1 MKLNDRLNNL
11 TSYPFHMPG
20 HKRNTNLG
28 INSVKIDITEIDGFD
43 NLHNPKEI
51 LKELEEDITTLFKS
65 KKSIISVNG
74 STCCILSA
82 ISAVCNWGDEI
93 IIARNCHKSVYNACF
108 INRLKVNYI
117 VPEFDKSIGVYTYV
131 TQNAV
136 YEAIKSHPTAKA
148 IVITSP
154 TYEGIVSKIHT
165 DIPLIIDSAHGS
177 HFGFADYLPER
188 AKGDIVIQS
197 FHKTLPCLTQ
207 CAAVHINNE
216 KYISRVK
223 KYMDIYETSSPS
235 YVLLASVDKCVDF
248 LKDSKSAFDSYK
260 MVLNAFYNKINAL
273 KNIKIYKND
282 DITRLILSADGYSG
296 SELADYLRKCGI
308 EPEGVGINYVILIS
322 TVCDTENGFELLS
335 NALAALELREKKKF
349 NLQKPVVPE
358 KIYEQYEITE
368 TDITHFDDAKGK
380 ISAESIFA
388 YPPDVPI
395 ITIGERIEQNTI
407 DYIKELISLG
417 VNILSDSNLLPDS
430 ILTKR
435 DL

>member
-1 MKLNDRLNNL
+1 MKLNKKLNKL
-11 TSYPFHMPG
+11 EAYPFHMPG
-20 HKRNTNLG
+20 HKRNEKFG
-28 INSVKIDITEIDGFD
+28 IRSSEIDITEIDGFD

-117 VPEFDKSIGVYTYV
+117 EPEFDESIGVYTYV

-136 YEAIKSHPTAKA
+136 DEAIKSHPTAKA

-177 HFGFADYLPER
+177 HFGFADYLPKR
-188 AKGDIVIQS
+188 AEGDIVINS

-207 CAAVHINNE
+207 CAAIHINND
-216 KYISRVK
+216 KYISKVK

-235 YVLLASVDKCVDF
+235 YVLLSSIDKCVDF
-248 LKDSKSAFDSYK
+248 LKESHTAFENYK
-260 MVLNAFYNKINAL
+260 KILDAFYHRVSKL
-273 KNIKIYKND
+273 KNIKTFYND
-282 DITRLILSADGYSG
+282 DITRIIITADGYG
-296 SELADYLRKCGI
+296 GNELADYLRKCDI
-308 EPEGVGINYVILIS
+308 EPEGTGINYVILIS
-322 TVCDTENGFELLS
+322 TVCDTESGFDMLY
-335 NALAALELREKKKF
+335 NALKKLPVRESRKF
-349 NLQKPVVPE
+349 KFIKPVIPE
-358 KIYEQYEITE
+358 KIYEQYEINNTCAAAFNNA
-368 TDITHFDDAKGK
+368 HGK
-380 ISAESIFA
+380 IAGECIFA

-395 ITIGERIEQNTI
+395 VASGELIEQCTL
-407 DYIKELISLG
+407 DYIKELINSG

-430 ILTKR
+430 ILTKL
-435 DL
+435 D

>member
-1 MKLNDRLNNL
+1 
-11 TSYPFHMPG
+11 MPG
-20 HKRNTNLG
+20 HKRNRSLG
-28 INSVKIDITEIDGFD
+28 INSVNIDITEIDGFD

-65 KKSIISVNG
+65 RKSIISVNG

-82 ISAVCNWGDEI
+82 VSAVCNWGDEI

-117 VPEFDKSIGVYTYV
+117 EPEFDESIGVYTYV
-131 TQNAV
+131 TQNTV
-136 YEAIKSHPTAKA
+136 DEVIKSHPTAKA

-154 TYEGIVSKIHT
+154 TYEGVISEVHT
-165 DIPLIIDSAHGS
+165 EIPLIIDSAHGS

-188 AKGDIVIQS
+188 AKGDIIIQS

-207 CAAVHINNE
+207 CAAIHINNE
-216 KYISRVK
+216 KYISNVK

-235 YVLLASVDKCVDF
+235 YVLLASIDKCVDF
-248 LKDSKSAFDSYK
+248 LKSSKNTFDSYK
-260 MVLNAFYNKINAL
+260 IVLDNFYNKISRLNNINIF
-273 KNIKIYKND
+273 KNS
-282 DITRLILSADGYSG
+282 DITRIIVSADGYSG
-296 SELADYLRKCGI
+296 SELADYLKKCGI

-322 TVCDTENGFELLS
+322 TVCDTENGFELLY
-335 NALAALELREKKKF
+335 NALSKLETREKKKF
-349 NLQKPVVPE
+349 NLQKPVIQK
-358 KIYEQYEITE
+358 KIYEQYEISE
-368 TDITHFDDAKGK
+368 TDITPFDDAKGK

-395 ITIGERIEQNTI
+395 IAIGEAIEESTL
-407 DYIKELISLG
+407 DYIRELISLG

-435 DL
+435 D

>member
-1 MKLNDRLNNL
+1 MKLNKKLNKL
-11 TSYPFHMPG
+11 EAYPFHMPG
-20 HKRNTNLG
+20 HKRNEKFG
-28 INSVKIDITEIDGFD
+28 IRSSEIDITEIDGFD

-117 VPEFDKSIGVYTYV
+117 EPEFDESIGVYTYV

-136 YEAIKSHPTAKA
+136 DEAIKSHPTAKA

-177 HFGFADYLPER
+177 HFGFADYLPKR
-188 AKGDIVIQS
+188 AEGDIVINS

-207 CAAVHINNE
+207 CAAIHINND
-216 KYISRVK
+216 KYISKVK

-235 YVLLASVDKCVDF
+235 YVLLSSIDKCVDF
-248 LKDSKSAFDSYK
+248 LKESHTAFENYK
-260 MVLNAFYNKINAL
+260 KILDAFYHRVSKL
-273 KNIKIYKND
+273 KNIKTFYND
-282 DITRLILSADGYSG
+282 DITRIIITADGYG
-296 SELADYLRKCGI
+296 GNELADYLRKCGI
-308 EPEGVGINYVILIS
+308 EPEGVGINYVILVS

-335 NALAALELREKKKF
+335 NALATLELREKKKF

-380 ISAESIFA
+380 ISAENIFA

-430 ILTKR
+430 ILTKL
-435 DL
+435 D